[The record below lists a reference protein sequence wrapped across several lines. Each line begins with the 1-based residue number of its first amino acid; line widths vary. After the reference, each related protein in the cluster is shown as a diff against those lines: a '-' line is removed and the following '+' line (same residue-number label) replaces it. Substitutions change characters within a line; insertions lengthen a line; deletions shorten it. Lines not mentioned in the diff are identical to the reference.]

1 MAMSTWVEVR
11 DAFGQAAE
19 WFMGVVPSGTG
30 RLEETGLGEWSVRD
44 LVGHTS
50 RALLTVEV
58 YLDKP
63 AAGAEV
69 GSAVEYFRLVSAS
82 VGDPAAV
89 AQRGRDAGAA
99 LGDDPA
105 VSVQAIVHRVLD
117 RVRAAGGDALVGT
130 PVGGMRLVDY
140 LPTRT
145 FELTVHTCDLA
156 VALGRPLDV
165 PESAATQSL
174 AVLGGLAVQ
183 AGVAPLLL
191 LSATGRRQ
199 LPAGFSV
206 L

>member
-1 MAMSTWVEVR
+1 MSTWVEVR

-30 RLEETGLGEWSVRD
+30 RWEETGLGEWSVRD

-63 AAGAEV
+63 AAGAGV

-82 VGDPAAV
+82 VGDPARV
-89 AQRGRDAGAA
+89 AQRGRDALA
-99 LGDDPA
+99 
-105 VSVQAIVHRVLD
+105 
-117 RVRAAGGDALVGT
+117 GT

-156 VALGRPLDV
+156 AALGRPLDV